1 MEIGIFKDK
10 LSYLFAAISMWYYEN
25 RSNLYHRIMD
35 DLFEAVSEGSGIL
48 NIGYSEDI
56 ENVQLLEA

>member
-1 MEIGIFKDK
+1 
-10 LSYLFAAISMWYYEN
+10 
-25 RSNLYHRIMD
+25 MD

-56 ENVQLLEA
+56 ENVQLLEAQKNLVRISTA